1 MKKAKKFTY
10 DISQKKLVEVIYP
23 KKEYLLEPKY
33 SRKFSCEF
41 CEAEYSSK
49 IKLKRHLAWVHEEKQ
64 KEEHTEKKEKGNKNE
79 KSLELI
85 EDYENS
91 DFEKSLELIEDCENS
106 DDEIQVIGNFGQT
119 ENSRKSEMKG
129 QDKQPNPV
137 KNSKNEDKND

>member
-85 EDYENS
+85 ED
-91 DFEKSLELIEDCENS
+91 CENS